1 MKLLLLFLLIQ
12 FLSAEET
19 KYPHIK
25 ALIDSEQY
33 YKAELEIQKISKDFA
48 TDPNLSY
55 YQTEIWFQKAEKEYS
70 RENFAEALIF
80 YERAAKFWVGNLLL
94 EDRIK
99 ETKNRIKYGSKKNT
113 SLDRK
118 EDSIVSSL
126 DSSKTIQV
134 IILDPETQEKFKSQI
149 IPTNQSTENL
159 VIPKY
164 YFIFFLGILLS
175 LVLANFLILFIYF
188 KEKDNGLMREAVLN
202 LTKEKI

>member
-1 MKLLLLFLLIQ
+1 MKSLLIFFLIPFLLG
-12 FLSAEET
+12 AES

-33 YKAELEIQKISKDFA
+33 HKAEVEIQKVAKDFA

-55 YQTEIWFQKAEKEYS
+55 LQTEIWFQKAEREYEK
-70 RENFAEALIF
+70 ENFPEALTF
-80 YERAAKFWVGNLLL
+80 YERAAKDWVGNHLL

-99 ETKNRIKYGSKKNT
+99 ETKNKIKYGSKKNI
-113 SLDRK
+113 SIDRK
-118 EDSIVSSL
+118 DSIVSSL

-134 IILDPETQEKFKSQI
+134 IILDPDTQEKFKSQI
-149 IPTNQSTENL
+149 IPTNQNTENF

-175 LVLANFLILFIYF
+175 LVLANFLILIIYF
-188 KEKDNGLMREAVLN
+188 REKDHGLMREAVLN
-202 LTKEKI
+202 LTKEKK

>member
-1 MKLLLLFLLIQ
+1 MKFLLLFIFIQ

-25 ALIDSEQY
+25 AFIDSEQY
-33 YKAELEIQKISKDFA
+33 YKAELEIQKISNDFS

-55 YQTEIWFQKAEKEYS
+55 YQTEIWFQKAEKEYFK
-70 RENFAEALIF
+70 ENFSEALIF
-80 YERAAKFWVGNLLL
+80 YERASKFWVGNILL

-99 ETKNRIKYGSKKNT
+99 ETKNKIKYGSRKNI
-113 SLDRK
+113 SLDSK
-118 EDSIVSSL
+118 DSIVSSL

-134 IILDPETQEKFKSQI
+134 IILDPETQEKIKSQI
-149 IPTNQSTENL
+149 IPTNQNTENI

-164 YFIFFLGILLS
+164 YFMYFLGILLS

-188 KEKDNGLMREAVLN
+188 KERDNGLLQEALIY
-202 LTKEKI
+202 LTKEKK